1 MRVRRQRCVT
11 FVDRFVVKTVEETLR
26 EGVEQHG
33 RFRRLGRW
41 RGERVILSGGGG
53 FHATGSIDKVQH
65 DVTGNEEKVEMN
77 LPQDSRVA
85 GRNRRCILAPCSGA
99 LAAFA
104 WR

>member
-1 MRVRRQRCVT
+1 MLIHINQKLLKRDFNVV
-11 FVDRFVVKTVEETLR
+11 FVLEK
-26 EGVEQHG
+26 
-33 RFRRLGRW
+33 
-41 RGERVILSGGGG
+41 INP